1 MLLKL
6 FYIYNNGYF
15 WLNNGIMK
23 NSEINFKIE
32 LDDKTVPEKLFWHA
46 TDGPSDKFEETKAI
60 SISVWDHTQF
70 NTMRMDLWAKDMTV
84 YDMKRFYI
92 ETLDGIATTIQ
103 TATGDDHMAQEIQ
116 NLCTKL
122 AHHVDETSK

>member
-1 MLLKL
+1 
-6 FYIYNNGYF
+6 
-15 WLNNGIMK
+15 MK

-32 LDDKTVPEKLFWHA
+32 LDEKTVPEKLFWHA

-92 ETLDGIATTIQ
+92 ETLDGIAGTLL
-103 TATGDDHMAQEIQ
+103 TATGDELMAGKIQE
-116 NLCTKL
+116 LCTQL
-122 AHHVDETSK
+122 AHHVEATNK